1 MAMFDLCTGN
11 PERAIQRVNEANR
24 LNPFAKHGW
33 YHGTAYY
40 TARRY
45 DEALVAFGS
54 IRDPVALVRSW
65 TAASLAQAGREDEA
79 TRAAGDFM
87 TAAKAEMSD
96 AGTPFP
102 ESWAAFIAARC
113 PYQGDEDES
122 HLLDGLRKAGLE

>member
-1 MAMFDLCTGN
+1 MAL
-11 PERAIQRVNEANR
+11 
-24 LNPFAKHGW
+24 
-33 YHGTAYY
+33 Y

-45 DEALVAFGS
+45 DEAIVAFGS
-54 IRDPVALVRSW
+54 IRDPIATVRAWS
-65 TAASLAQAGREDEA
+65 AASLAQAGREDEA
-79 TRAAGDFM
+79 TRAAADCV

-96 AGTPFP
+96 ARTPVP